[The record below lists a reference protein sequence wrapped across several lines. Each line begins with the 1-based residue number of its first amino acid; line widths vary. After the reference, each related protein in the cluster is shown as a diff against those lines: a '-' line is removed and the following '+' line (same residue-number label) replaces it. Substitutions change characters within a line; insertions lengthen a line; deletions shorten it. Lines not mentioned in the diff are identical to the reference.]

1 MRRIKRALVA
11 LILATT
17 LFFNASLGRESAPSD
32 EDEEPLTEYAE
43 PPAPNV
49 AEESTAFA
57 DEMRVMKDA
66 NRAEERRKYLREVQE
81 EALANEAER
90 QRKAELMAQES
101 RKSAQAQ
108 DVTSTPSR
116 SQAYVG
122 QPQTYEITYYTA
134 GCEGCTGQS
143 ASGVWVN
150 ESTHYEGYRVL
161 AAPKHI
167 PFYSIL
173 RITHADGTS
182 YDGIVLDRGGAI
194 KNGRLDVLTAT
205 RDEAYRNG
213 RHKAQVQMVRRGK

>member
-1 MRRIKRALVA
+1 MRRIKRALIA

-17 LFFNASLGRESAPSD
+17 LFFNASLGKETALTE
-32 EDEEPLTEYAE
+32 EDEEPPLTYAE
-43 PPAPNV
+43 PLAPSMTPEGKALEAV
-49 AEESTAFA
+49 ILAEQA
-57 DEMRVMKDA
+57 DMRA
-66 NRAEERRKYLREVQE
+66 QERRRVA
-81 EALANEAER
+81 EALALEAER
-90 QRKAELMAQES
+90 QRKAELAAQEA
-101 RKSAQAQ
+101 RVKTEKVATA
-108 DVTSTPSR
+108 TPSR
-116 SQAYVG
+116 SKAYVG
-122 QPQTYEITYYTA
+122 QAQSYELTYYTA

-150 ESTHYEGYRVL
+150 KSTYYDGYRVL

-194 KNGRLDVLTAT
+194 KNGRLDVLTST

-213 RHKAQVQMVRRGK
+213 RHKAQVQVVRRGK